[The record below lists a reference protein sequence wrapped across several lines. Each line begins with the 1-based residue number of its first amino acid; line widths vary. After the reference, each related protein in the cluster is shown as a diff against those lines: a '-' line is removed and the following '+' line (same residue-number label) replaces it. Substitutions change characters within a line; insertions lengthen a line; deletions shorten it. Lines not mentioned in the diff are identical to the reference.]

1 MPNTKIQQLVDQRA
15 RAIAE
20 NRTLLDRADESGGTL
35 SAEAASEYD
44 QRDAEID
51 ALQDQIDRLHK
62 QDAHDAAVQARA
74 AEAVRAHVPA
84 AAVAPATEER
94 AGTFGQ
100 MPELGIRAYDLIRAG
115 SPEYREGMLRYLRTG
130 ARPVEARAME
140 AGVNSEGGYY
150 VHTQMQESIQRKREE
165 TSFIRRLAAPPIQ
178 TSSATLVQPQ
188 ETTLGAAEW
197 LAEEGAIT
205 PTDEVVGQSSWSP
218 YRVSRMIKLSEELLQ
233 DAAFPLES
241 YLAEAIARSI
251 ARAENTAFIAGSG
264 SGQPEG
270 IVTGASV
277 GVTAASASAVT
288 SDEILDLVYSLG
300 SEYAANAVVITNR
313 AMQALVRKLKDSDGQ
328 YVWARSLAAGQ
339 PDTLAGYPLYSSEAV
354 PAIAT
359 GARTMVIV
367 DPTIYQ
373 IVDRAPGVSVARLGE
388 LYAANYQ
395 VAFRGSAR
403 VDAKLTYSAGAK
415 ALVMG

>member
-1 MPNTKIQQLVDQRA
+1 
-15 RAIAE
+15 
-20 NRTLLDRADESGGTL
+20 
-35 SAEAASEYD
+35 
-44 QRDAEID
+44 
-51 ALQDQIDRLHK
+51 
-62 QDAHDAAVQARA
+62 
-74 AEAVRAHVPA
+74 
-84 AAVAPATEER
+84 
-94 AGTFGQ
+94 
-100 MPELGIRAYDLIRAG
+100 
-115 SPEYREGMLRYLRTG
+115 
-130 ARPVEARAME
+130 
-140 AGVNSEGGYY
+140 
-150 VHTQMQESIQRKREE
+150 
-165 TSFIRRLAAPPIQ
+165 
-178 TSSATLVQPQ
+178 
-188 ETTLGAAEW
+188 
-197 LAEEGAIT
+197 
-205 PTDEVVGQSSWSP
+205 
-218 YRVSRMIKLSEELLQ
+218 MIKLSEELLQ

-241 YLAEAIARSI
+241 YLAESIARSI

>member
-165 TSFIRRLAAPPIQ
+165 TSFIRRLAAPRSRPVVRRSCSPKRQ
-178 TSSATLVQPQ
+178 RSARQ
-188 ETTLGAAEW
+188 
-197 LAEEGAIT
+197 
-205 PTDEVVGQSSWSP
+205 
-218 YRVSRMIKLSEELLQ
+218 
-233 DAAFPLES
+233 
-241 YLAEAIARSI
+241 
-251 ARAENTAFIAGSG
+251 SG
-264 SGQPEG
+264 SP
-270 IVTGASV
+270 
-277 GVTAASASAVT
+277 
-288 SDEILDLVYSLG
+288 
-300 SEYAANAVVITNR
+300 
-313 AMQALVRKLKDSDGQ
+313 K
-328 YVWARSLAAGQ
+328 
-339 PDTLAGYPLYSSEAV
+339 
-354 PAIAT
+354 
-359 GARTMVIV
+359 
-367 DPTIYQ
+367 
-373 IVDRAPGVSVARLGE
+373 
-388 LYAANYQ
+388 
-395 VAFRGSAR
+395 
-403 VDAKLTYSAGAK
+403 K
-415 ALVMG
+415 ALLPRRMKWSGNRVGHPTASRG